1 MQKFLER
8 PGAMAHGMF
17 LRRIDFGEGL
27 VHAVGDENGIIAE
40 AVIAALIDAG
50 EQASVI
56 GEIIAG
62 QKGCEIHG
70 APGQWG
76 ETAAWTAS
84 HDA

>member
-1 MQKFLER
+1 
-8 PGAMAHGMF
+8 
-17 LRRIDFGEGL
+17 
-27 VHAVGDENGIIAE
+27 
-40 AVIAALIDAG
+40 VIAALIDAG

-76 ETAAWTAS
+76 EAAAWTAS